1 MTAPFLP
8 RHERKIS
15 VDADANTEMSSVRSH
30 KLATASK
37 SAGPPQLWMAVHFP
51 LLELDVFLPYW
62 QRRREDHGSV
72 VLQQNRVTAMSETA
86 QQAGVRAGMRRGG
99 VLMLL
104 PTAKL
109 FQRDLVRQKNALEA
123 AAIALL
129 RYTPQ
134 VAIAEEATIVLDIG
148 ASLRLFG
155 GLRALR
161 QHVRQTMEI
170 LGLHTTIACAP
181 FAKAACILARDAARQ
196 HKSGAQC
203 LHPQRLPTRL
213 NGLPVSLLIHARP
226 CLELLQGLACHTLFH
241 LQQLP
246 RAGVQRRF
254 GKALL
259 DELDQV
265 YGRQSTL
272 FTWVVAAPRFH
283 ASLELPDR
291 LERSDMMLTY
301 CHSLL
306 RQLSGWLSVHR
317 LAVKQIRLQLQHERG
332 RQAVAPSILN
342 IVMAE
347 ACWQDAHLLPLLKE
361 KLAQFS
367 LPSAVIALVLEAPET
382 VALDVQSES
391 LFPEPGGKPEDHQRL
406 LALLVARLG
415 EDHVLQAAPLADHRP
430 EIANQWIS
438 VMQKRPAGAE
448 MPAAALLH
456 RPAWLLPQPLPLTL
470 RQHRPYYRSIL
481 TIVSPTERIEA
492 GWWTTQTQARD
503 YFVATSADH
512 VRYWIYRERSS
523 DPESTAPRWF
533 LHGVFG

>member
-1 MTAPFLP
+1 MTVHFHP
-8 RHERKIS
+8 RHERKIN
-15 VDADANTEMSSVRSH
+15 VDADANTEMSSDRSR
-30 KLATASK
+30 KSATAST
-37 SAGPPQLWMAVHFP
+37 SAAPPQLWLAVHFP
-51 LLELDVFLPYW
+51 LLELDVFLPCW

-72 VLQQNRVTAMSETA
+72 ILQQNRVTAMSETA
-86 QQAGVRAGMRRGG
+86 QQAGIRTGMRRGG

-109 FQRDLVRQKNALEA
+109 FQRDLIRQKNALEA
-123 AAIALL
+123 AALALL
-129 RYTPQ
+129 QYTPQ
-134 VAIAEEATIVLDIG
+134 VAIAEDTIVLDVG

-196 HKSGAQC
+196 HQSGAQC
-203 LHPQRLPTRL
+203 LHAQRLPARL
-213 NGLPVSLLIHARP
+213 HALPVSLLSYARP

-246 RAGVQRRF
+246 RPGVQRRF

-265 YGRQSTL
+265 YGRQSSL
-272 FTWVVAAPRFH
+272 FTWVVAAPEFH
-283 ASLELPDR
+283 ARLELPDR
-291 LERSDMMLTY
+291 LERSDMILTY

-306 RQLSGWLSVHR
+306 RQLIGWLSAHR

-342 IVMAE
+342 VTMAE

-361 KLAQFS
+361 KLAQLS

-415 EDHVLQAAPLADHRP
+415 EDHILQAAPLADHRP

-448 MPAAALLH
+448 MPAAARLH

-481 TIVSPTERIEA
+481 TIVSPAERIEA
-492 GWWTTQTQARD
+492 GWWSTQTQARD

-523 DPESTAPRWF
+523 DPESNAPRWF

>member
-1 MTAPFLP
+1 MTTELP
-8 RHERKIS
+8 QRHQRN
-15 VDADANTEMSSVRSH
+15 ADAGLNMSSEKS
-30 KLATASK
+30 KKTTLTGSSSALPQIWLA
-37 SAGPPQLWMAVHFP
+37 VYFP
-51 LLELDVFLPYW
+51 LLELDVFLPCW
-62 QRRREDHGSV
+62 QRRREDRGSV
-72 VLQQNRVTAMSETA
+72 VLQQNRVTTMSATA
-86 QQAGVRAGMRRGG
+86 QEAGIRAGMRRGG

-104 PTAKL
+104 PTAHL
-109 FQRDLVRQKNALEA
+109 FQRDVLRQKNALEA
-123 AAIALL
+123 AALALL

-170 LGLHTTIACAP
+170 LGLHTSIACAP

-196 HKSGAQC
+196 HKSGVQC
-203 LHPQRLPTRL
+203 LHQQHLPARLHT
-213 NGLPVSLLIHARP
+213 LPVSLLMHARP

-259 DELDQV
+259 EELDQV
-265 YGRQSTL
+265 YGRQSSL
-272 FTWVVAAPRFH
+272 FTWVVAPPKFH
-283 ASLELPDR
+283 ARLELPDR
-291 LERSDMMLTY
+291 LERSDLILTY

-306 RQLSGWLSVHR
+306 RQLTGWLSAHR

-342 IVMAE
+342 IAMAE
-347 ACWQDAHLLPLLKE
+347 SCWQDVHLLPLLKE
-361 KLAQFS
+361 KLAQLS

-430 EIANQWIS
+430 EIANQWIP
-438 VMQKRPAGAE
+438 VMQKRPPVADVAVSDL
-448 MPAAALLH
+448 PL

-470 RQHRPYYRSIL
+470 RQHRPYYRSLL
-481 TIVSPTERIEA
+481 TIISPAERIET
-492 GWWTTQTQARD
+492 GWWSTQTQARD
-503 YFVATSADH
+503 YFIATSTDH

-523 DPESTAPRWF
+523 DPESNAPRWF
-533 LHGVFG
+533 LHGIFG